1 MQIRAKDKFDG
12 DIFKSMGW
20 RSGVGLIYGEGGG
33 GGGIIFGRKN
43 TSICNMLKLLF
54 FLFSSI
60 KHIFRRFSRRARCE
74 IYSKLTVKT
83 PEYVKLMVKSKIK
96 TSLMSFWPLYC

>member
-20 RSGVGLIYGEGGG
+20 RSGVGLIYGEGGR
-33 GGGIIFGRKN
+33 IIFGRKN

-83 PEYVKLMVKSKIK
+83 PEYVMLIIKSKIK
-96 TSLMSFWPLYC
+96 TSLMSFWSLYC

>member
-1 MQIRAKDKFDG
+1 MEE
-12 DIFKSMGW
+12 W
-20 RSGVGLIYGEGGG
+20 GGAYILR

-43 TSICNMLKLLF
+43 TSIYNMLKLLF

-83 PEYVKLMVKSKIK
+83 PEYVKLMIKSKIK

>member
-1 MQIRAKDKFDG
+1 MER
-12 DIFKSMGW
+12 
-20 RSGVGLIYGEGGG
+20 GE